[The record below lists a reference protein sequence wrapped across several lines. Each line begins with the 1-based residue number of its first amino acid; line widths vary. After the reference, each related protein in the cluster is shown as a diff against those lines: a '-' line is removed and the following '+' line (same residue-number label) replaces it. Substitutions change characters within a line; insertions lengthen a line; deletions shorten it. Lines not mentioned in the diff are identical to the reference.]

1 TDVGTGAEVSTHVQD
16 SAMEARLKKM
26 EQQLSVSTQSQ
37 RKDKVEEALR
47 NRSQDIPQTV
57 KRARFE
63 PSIPEWEIGL
73 KFDPSK
79 IAARDLPCRWVN
91 YRGKAL
97 QPPFQHA
104 RAEEVASGAQFSL
117 ADLPFRDPDYFLA
130 GNVCKS
136 EYLQFWERINAC
148 EEVLDW
154 IKYGVDVSRH
164 FVHFKGDFRG
174 VSYDS
179 DTPPPILLSNSK
191 TCIGYEE
198 FILQSLLERVANG
211 SMVVWGKVGEVEPP
225 YLVMPLTVEPSKPRL
240 CHDER
245 FLNLW
250 IKDNSFT
257 LDTLKEVPRVI
268 PKGSYM
274 SNIDDKSGYD
284 HISLSVNSRKYFGV
298 QFGEWYLVYTSL
310 PFGFKASAYIYQM
323 TGMSVTSYCR
333 QLGVPC
339 LQYIDDRL
347 IGEATA
353 QGGMSKDQCGNPQRA
368 TAALYIVCEVL
379 VRVGYFI
386 GLRKSVFQPSQ
397 ILQFLGMLV
406 DSANQCFRIP
416 PIKIEKFKLLRNS
429 VLKGQCVDL
438 NTLQRFAGKCI
449 SFMLAVPGA
458 KLFIREVNRAIGRA
472 SKNSRPVML
481 DDKLREEIQHWE
493 FMDTFTEWVPWRAE
507 RHLQVS
513 IATDASLFRWGAVV
527 GEQRG
532 IGDFFPTDDDRPI
545 HLKEADAVLKTIATH
560 EGSMKNHRVDAHV
573 DNRAVVA
580 AWEGQGCRSSELND
594 LIKGIFAI
602 TQRSNI
608 DLRLQYIP
616 SAENPADLESRRK
629 SLADC
634 KLSESVWGR
643 VQSVFWSPHCGPHG
657 AGL

>member
-1 TDVGTGAEVSTHVQD
+1 MGNSELQWETMSYQVLKPKHNLNDRNILPLVLEIKTTRSDDITDSAATSRLKRDHSLMDYSEEEISREFKKLTGQDVETVLSLAGKDTSPTSPTHIRYALHLAIILANSIGAPKGAVLQTSQQGGKEGGISKNAVTDVGTGEEVSTHVQD

-26 EQQLSVSTQSQ
+26 EQQLSGSTQSQ

-97 QPPFQHA
+97 QPPFQNA
-104 RAEEVASGAQFSL
+104 RTEEVASGAQFSL

-179 DTPPPILLSNSK
+179 DTLPPILLSNSK

-198 FILQSLLERVANG
+198 FILQSLLERVANR

-298 QFGEWYLVYTSL
+298 QFGGWDLVYTSL

-406 DSANQCFRIP
+406 DS
-416 PIKIEKFKLLRNS
+416 
-429 VLKGQCVDL
+429 
-438 NTLQRFAGKCI
+438 
-449 SFMLAVPGA
+449 
-458 KLFIREVNRAIGRA
+458 
-472 SKNSRPVML
+472 
-481 DDKLREEIQHWE
+481 
-493 FMDTFTEWVPWRAE
+493 
-507 RHLQVS
+507 
-513 IATDASLFRWGAVV
+513 
-527 GEQRG
+527 
-532 IGDFFPTDDDRPI
+532 
-545 HLKEADAVLKTIATH
+545 
-560 EGSMKNHRVDAHV
+560 
-573 DNRAVVA
+573 
-580 AWEGQGCRSSELND
+580 
-594 LIKGIFAI
+594 
-602 TQRSNI
+602 
-608 DLRLQYIP
+608 
-616 SAENPADLESRRK
+616 
-629 SLADC
+629 
-634 KLSESVWGR
+634 
-643 VQSVFWSPHCGPHG
+643 VFSYSPHQD
-657 AGL
+657 